1 MRFSR
6 ARTETILRA
15 VLHEVRTEKLTF
27 LAGSIAYHAFI
38 SILPL
43 LLLVLTLVQQ
53 LQNVALEDS
62 VVSVMQAVLT
72 GAMLV
77 TMVLVAL

>member
-1 MRFSR
+1 VVHEIR
-6 ARTETILRA
+6 A
-15 VLHEVRTEKLTF
+15 EKLTF
-27 LAGSIAYHAFI
+27 MAGSIAYHAFI

-72 GAMLV
+72 AR
-77 TMVLVAL
+77 AR